1 MLTTL
6 IYTCTA
12 GALACYAAALAAEL
26 AGKHTLCSRSMA
38 AGPVCCIL
46 LFIYNAELAKALP
59 FGNMRHVLCF
69 LPLASAFPLLNRRQ
83 DVRLHGWMSAMGLLA
98 LIGALCMPL
107 QATWRQAPALQSAW
121 FAPHVTSYVISY
133 GWLTVAAL
141 MALFSYVRPARAE
154 AEMRAAEELV
164 VLAFPLLTFGLGSGA
179 LWADEAWGAYW
190 SWDIKETWALL
201 TWCLYLIW
209 FHLRRRTPL
218 LSRRPLLILAWVA
231 VLITFLVVNLLP
243 RIVSMHSYAA

>member
-1 MLTTL
+1 MKRKTRDAGHETIALVSLGCAKNAVDLQVRAGNLLKRGCVLSTDPDRADTV
-6 IYTCTA
+6 IVNTC
-12 GALACYAAALAAEL
+12 
-26 AGKHTLCSRSMA
+26 S
-38 AGPVCCIL
+38 
-46 LFIYNAELAKALP
+46 FIE
-59 FGNMRHVLCF
+59 
-69 LPLASAFPLLNRRQ
+69 S
-83 DVRLHGWMSAMGLLA
+83 
-98 LIGALCMPL
+98 
-107 QATWRQAPALQSAW
+107 
-121 FAPHVTSYVISY
+121 
-133 GWLTVAAL
+133 
-141 MALFSYVRPARAE
+141 ARAE
-154 AEMRAAEELV
+154 AEMRAAEALV

-243 RIVSMHSYAA
+243 KIVSLHSYAA

>member
-1 MLTTL
+1 MLTAL

-12 GALACYAAALAAEL
+12 GALACYAAALAAEV
-26 AGKHTLCSRSMA
+26 AGKHPLCSRCMA
-38 AGPVCCIL
+38 AGLLCCIL

-69 LPLASAFPLLNRRQ
+69 LPLASAFPLLNRWQ
-83 DVRLHGWMSAMGLLA
+83 DVRLHGWMSAMSMIA

-141 MALFSYVRPARAE
+141 MALCSYIRPARAE
-154 AEMRAAEELV
+154 AETRAAEELV

-243 RIVSMHSYAA
+243 KIVSMHSYAA

>member
-1 MLTTL
+1 MLTAL
-6 IYTCTA
+6 IYVCTA
-12 GALACYAAALAAEL
+12 GALACYAVALAAETM
-26 AGKHTLCSRSMA
+26 GKHSLSVRCMSIGLLLCM
-38 AGPVCCIL
+38 L
-46 LFIYNAELAKALP
+46 LFIYNAQLAKALP

-69 LPLASAFPLLNRRQ
+69 LPLASIFPLLYGEKYI
-83 DVRLHGWMSAMGLLA
+83 RLHGWMSAMSLIA
-98 LIGALCMPL
+98 LVGALCMPL
-107 QATWRQAPALQSAW
+107 QAAWRQAPALQSAW

-141 MALFSYVRPARAE
+141 MAATSYFRPLRA
-154 AEMRAAEELV
+154 ADEMRAAEHLV
-164 VLAFPLLTFGLGSGA
+164 ILAFPLLSFGLGSGA

-209 FHLRRRTPL
+209 FHLRRSTPL
-218 LSRRPLLILAWVA
+218 LSRRPLLIMAWAA

-243 RIVSMHSYAA
+243 RIQSLHSYAS

>member
-1 MLTTL
+1 MLTAL
-6 IYTCTA
+6 IYACTA
-12 GALACYAAALAAEL
+12 GALACYAVALAAEL
-26 AGKHTLCSRSMA
+26 AGKLTLCSRCMA
-38 AGPVCCIL
+38 AGPVFCIM

-59 FGNMRHVLCF
+59 FGNMRHVLSF
-69 LPLASAFPLLNRRQ
+69 LPLASVFPLLFRKGPL
-83 DVRLHGWMSAMGLLA
+83 RLHGWMAAMSIIA

-121 FAPHVTSYVISY
+121 FAPHVTTYVISY

-141 MALFSYVRPARAE
+141 MALTSYIHPARAE
-154 AEMRAAEELV
+154 AELRAAEHLV
-164 VLAFPLLTFGLGSGA
+164 LLAFPLLTFGLGSGA

-209 FHLRRRTPL
+209 FHLRRRLPL
-218 LSRRPLLILAWVA
+218 LSRRPLLILAWLA

-243 RIVSMHSYAA
+243 KIASLHSYAA

>member
-1 MLTTL
+1 MLTEL
-6 IYTCTA
+6 IYVCTA
-12 GALACYAAALAAEL
+12 GALACYTAALAAEYCGRL
-26 AGKHTLCSRSMA
+26 SLTIRCMSGGALLCLM
-38 AGPVCCIL
+38 
-46 LFIYNAELAKALP
+46 LFIFNAELAKALP

-69 LPLASAFPLLNRRQ
+69 LPLASLFPLLYGKHSL
-83 DVRLHGWMSAMGLLA
+83 RLHGWLSSMSLIA

-107 QATWRQAPALQSAW
+107 QAAWRQAPALQSAW
-121 FAPHVTSYVISY
+121 FAPHVTAYVISY
-133 GWLTVAAL
+133 GWLTAAAF
-141 MALFSYVRPARAE
+141 MALGSYARPARAE
-154 AEMRAAEELV
+154 EIMRAAEHLV

-209 FHLRRRTPL
+209 FHLRRSTPL
-218 LSRRPLLILAWVA
+218 LARRPLLILAWVA

-243 RIVSMHSYAA
+243 RISSLHSYAS

>member
-12 GALACYAAALAAEL
+12 GALACSAAALAAEL

-38 AGPVCCIL
+38 AGLVCCIL

-83 DVRLHGWMSAMGLLA
+83 DVRLHGWMSAMGILA

>member
-1 MLTTL
+1 MLTAL
-6 IYTCTA
+6 IYVCTA
-12 GALACYAAALAAEL
+12 GALACYAAALAAEV
-26 AGKHTLCSRSMA
+26 AGRHRLSKRLMGGGAALCLM
-38 AGPVCCIL
+38 
-46 LFIYNAELAKALP
+46 LFIYNAELAAAPP
-59 FGNMRHVLCF
+59 FGNMRHVLSF
-69 LPLASAFPLLNRRQ
+69 LPLASVFPLLNRKQ
-83 DVRLHGWMSAMGLLA
+83 DVRLHGWMSAMSILS

-141 MALFSYVRPARAE
+141 MALTSYARPSRAE
-154 AEMRAAEELV
+154 AEMSAAEALV
-164 VLAFPLLTFGLGSGA
+164 VLSFPLLTFGLGSGA

-209 FHLRRRTPL
+209 FHLRRSTSL

-243 RIVSMHSYAA
+243 KISSLHSYAS

>member
-1 MLTTL
+1 MLTSL
-6 IYTCTA
+6 IYACTA
-12 GALACYAAALAAEL
+12 GASGCYAVALAAEL
-26 AGKHTLCSRSMA
+26 KGKHSLTFRSMLCGA
-38 AGPVCCIL
+38 FLCIL
-46 LFIYNAELAKALP
+46 LFIYNAELARALP

-69 LPLASAFPLLNRRQ
+69 LPLASVFPLLYGKH
-83 DVRLHGWMSAMGLLA
+83 DLRLHGWMSAMSIIA

-121 FAPHVTSYVISY
+121 FAPHVTSYVIAY

-141 MALFSYVRPARAE
+141 MALTSYTRPARAE
-154 AEMRAAEELV
+154 AEMRAAEHLV

-209 FHLRRRTPL
+209 FHLRRSTPL

-243 RIVSMHSYAA
+243 KIQSLHSYS

>member
-1 MLTTL
+1 MLTALITL
-6 IYTCTA
+6 CTTA
-12 GALACYAAALAAEL
+12 ALACYTAALAAECCGRHRL
-26 AGKHTLCSRSMA
+26 TGRCMSGGAALCL
-38 AGPVCCIL
+38 L
-46 LFIYNAELAKALP
+46 LFVYNAELAKAMP
-59 FGNMRHVLCF
+59 FGNMRHVLSF
-69 LPLASAFPLLNRRQ
+69 LPLASLFPLLYGKHEL
-83 DVRLHGWMSAMGLLA
+83 RLHGWMSAMSMIA

-141 MALFSYVRPARAE
+141 MALTSYLRPARAE
-154 AEMRAAEELV
+154 AEMRTAEELV

-243 RIVSMHSYAA
+243 KIVSLHSYAS